1 MWRREPAS
9 TQIRRILVIAR
20 HCLSGF
26 RLEVIRVSISYLKLA
41 VASCALV
48 AATAVPAAAQATVGA
63 NLNFLRVEEETGIG
77 VAVDAAKNLN
87 PNIAVVGELGYNSFE
102 FFSLTSVLGGLRYTP
117 AVQSTIQ
124 PFVQGL
130 LGLEHFSEEIEGE
143 NFSDNAFAF
152 QIGAG
157 VEVPV
162 NDSLRF
168 RAQYDYRR
176 AEYEGVGYNGHRF
189 GVGVVFPLGGN

>member
-1 MWRREPAS
+1 
-9 TQIRRILVIAR
+9 
-20 HCLSGF
+20 
-26 RLEVIRVSISYLKLA
+26 VSISYLKLA

-48 AATAVPAAAQATVGA
+48 AATVVPAAAQATVGA
-63 NLNFLRVEEETGIG
+63 NLNFLRVEEETGVG

-102 FFSLTSVLGGLRYTP
+102 FGSLMSVLGGVRFSP

-130 LGLEHFSEEIEGE
+130 VGLERYSEEFEGE

-168 RAQYDYRR
+168 RAQYDFRR
-176 AEYEGVGYNGHRF
+176 TDYDGEGFNGHRF
-189 GVGVVFPLGGN
+189 GVGVVFPFGGN